1 MSRNFN
7 FGGSTQLIYDECD
20 YRRRL
25 CQSVT
30 PGNYRLYFGFAEN
43 NNRCIDKQVYYKQNP
58 MLVETESELKN
69 IRRPLSHCNKFKYNP
84 SCPRSNTCIS
94 TFDKKAPI
102 VLDQSLCPIVHNNII
117 KPKTTGI
124 HMDNRNG
131 CEFTR
136 I

>member
-1 MSRNFN
+1 MSLRN

-43 NNRCIDKQVYYKQNP
+43 NNRCVQDKVYYKQNP

-69 IRRPLSHCNKFKYNP
+69 IRRPLSHCNKNKYYP
-84 SCPRSNTCIS
+84 TCPRSNHCVS
-94 TFDKKAPI
+94 TFDKKVPV
-102 VLDQSLCPIVHNNII
+102 VLDQSLCPIVHNNIR
-117 KPKTTGI
+117 KPTNNGLSLSPS
-124 HMDNRNG
+124 NG
-131 CEFTR
+131 CQFNR
-136 I
+136 V